1 MPLKGELSTPTPP
14 HPHLAALLLPE
25 GGISPSELFCF
36 HSQTKAFVIGN
47 QKVLVGETEGQRSLC
62 FWGFRKSLPFPL
74 DTLVTHADFFHS
86 AWQVPGPGL
95 RAEAFLSVGLWFL
108 DNLNGWPAW
117 WLELLSARMCWEL
130 GVGVSLL
137 PAGSLFL
144 LPAVAWVSSGLKG
157 IACHSGWGQVE
168 T

>member
-1 MPLKGELSTPTPP
+1 MSKVSKDGGRSVPLKGELSTPTPP

-25 GGISPSELFCF
+25 GGISQSELFCF

-74 DTLVTHADFFHS
+74 DTLVTHADFFYS
-86 AWQVPGPGL
+86 AWQVPGPSL
-95 RAEAFLSVGLWFL
+95 RAKAFLSVGLWFR

-117 WLELLSARMCWEL
+117 WLELYQQEC
-130 GVGVSLL
+130 
-137 PAGSLFL
+137 AGSSR
-144 LPAVAWVSSGLKG
+144 WESHSSQQEVCFCCQQSLGFHPVLK
-157 IACHSGWGQVE
+157 A
-168 T
+168 